1 MPKKSKAEKEDAP
14 ADDDAGPSVKER
26 LHITRCE
33 YTTVLYIVNNA
44 LTNFAYP
51 DTASLEHSQLIG
63 IAYEKDRSSL
73 GSMNFIFSG
82 GKTELEVH
90 N

>member
-51 DTASLEHSQLIG
+51 DPASL
-63 IAYEKDRSSL
+63 
-73 GSMNFIFSG
+73 
-82 GKTELEVH
+82 
-90 N
+90 